1 MSTLFSGTG
10 NLGNIPGLQYVD
22 VNGDKRPV
30 ADMRIF
36 FDRRIRQDDGSYA
49 DGGGFWVTTS
59 LWGWRA
65 EAAAKLLPK
74 GARIFASG
82 RLREWRS
89 AYKRADIIVVTKC
102 PPQMSAQEKEL
113 LIQEIKPFPHQRI
126 FFSYYEYGRPYSF
139 FNGLQRIPLNGN
151 IDALLISAIAN
162 TGYLTNYLE
171 GQTKS
176 LRILEFEDHHYFS
189 NYDMSQMKRIFDNM
203 EGENKIILT
212 TEKDAVRM
220 ELHREFLT
228 ESNIPVFVL
237 PVRVAFHFGEGLAF
251 DQLVKDYLLNFRV

>member
-10 NLGNIPGLQYVD
+10 NLGNIPDLQYVD

-82 RLREWRS
+82 RLREESWQNDEGQEHSQLRLD
-89 AYKRADIIVVTKC
+89 ADYLTVD
-102 PPQMSAQEKEL
+102 L
-113 LIQEIKPFPHQRI
+113 LC
-126 FFSYYEYGRPYSF
+126 
-139 FNGLQRIPLNGN
+139 
-151 IDALLISAIAN
+151 IDAL
-162 TGYLTNYLE
+162 T
-171 GQTKS
+171 
-176 LRILEFEDHHYFS
+176 LRS
-189 NYDMSQMKRIFDNM
+189 SK
-203 EGENKIILT
+203 GEQAGGEE
-212 TEKDAVRM
+212 TE
-220 ELHREFLT
+220 
-228 ESNIPVFVL
+228 
-237 PVRVAFHFGEGLAF
+237 
-251 DQLVKDYLLNFRV
+251 